1 MKHTWDAAR
10 TERSWRI
17 CIMSEKTAT
26 GIKTIRR
33 TGTSLGITIT
43 DLADAIEAAEGDKVV
58 VEIRRF

>member
-1 MKHTWDAAR
+1 MTN
-10 TERSWRI
+10 
-17 CIMSEKTAT
+17 EKTAT